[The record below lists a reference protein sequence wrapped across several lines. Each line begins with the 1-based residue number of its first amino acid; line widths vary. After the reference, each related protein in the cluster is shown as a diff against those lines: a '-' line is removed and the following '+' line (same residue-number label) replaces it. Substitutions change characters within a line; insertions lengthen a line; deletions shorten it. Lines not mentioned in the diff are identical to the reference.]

1 MKKKILTWILATMA
15 LASCNTNS
23 TSEADTDPTVVAE
36 TETTVD
42 DGHTSQNSLDYV
54 GAYSGVLPCADCEG
68 IRTEITLNQNETYT
82 KRITY
87 LGKADNEFFEEKGNY
102 TWNTAGRQITLEG
115 QGIPNQ
121 YLVGE
126 NTLTQ
131 LDTEGR
137 KIEGNLAALYMLKK

>member
-1 MKKKILTWILATMA
+1 MTGILVAMV
-15 LASCNTNS
+15 LASCNTNP
-23 TSEADTDPTVVAE
+23 TSEADTDSTVTAK
-36 TETTVD
+36 TETTTD
-42 DGHTSQNSLDYV
+42 DGHTSQNSLNYV
-54 GAYSGVLPCADCEG
+54 GAHSGVLPCADCEG
-68 IRTEITLNQNETYT
+68 IRTEITLNQNEIYT

-87 LGKADNEFFEEKGNY
+87 LGKADNNFFEEKGNY

-131 LDTEGR
+131 LDTKGR